1 MEALTSLGINGKLLI
16 AQIINFLI
24 LLFLLS
30 KLLYKPLLKVMDE
43 RTNKIESGLKAAEK
57 SEADLKKAEEEA
69 EKIRE
74 KAYKE
79 SNGIL
84 ANAKAESDKM
94 HKELIA
100 KAEAQADQIRHHAA
114 EEALAVKDKA
124 LKEAKVEITSLI
136 VLALEKITQNK
147 FSLENKEELAK
158 NAAKEIL

>member
-30 KLLYKPLLKVMDE
+30 KLLYKPILKMMDE
-43 RTNKIESGLKAAEK
+43 RSDKIESGLKAAKK
-57 SEADLKKAEEEA
+57 SQESLVKAEEEA

-79 SNGIL
+79 SNEIL
-84 ANAKAESDKM
+84 ANAKAQSEKQQ
-94 HKELIA
+94 KELVA

-114 EEALAVKDKA
+114 EESLAAKEKA
-124 LKEAKVEITSLI
+124 LKEAKGEISGLI
-136 VLALEKITQNK
+136 VLALEKITKNK
-147 FSLENKEELAK
+147 ISLKEKQELA
-158 NAAKEIL
+158 NAAAKEIE

>member
-43 RTNKIESGLKAAEK
+43 RSQKIESGLKAAKK
-57 SEADLKKAEEEA
+57 SESDLKKAEADA
-69 EKIRE
+69 EKILE

-79 SNGIL
+79 SNDIL
-84 ANAKAESDKM
+84 ANAKMDSDKT

-124 LKEAKVEITSLI
+124 LKEAKKEISSLI
-136 VLALEKITQNK
+136 ILALEKITRDK
-147 FSLENKEELAK
+147 ISLKDKEEIAK
-158 NAAKEIL
+158 STAKEIL